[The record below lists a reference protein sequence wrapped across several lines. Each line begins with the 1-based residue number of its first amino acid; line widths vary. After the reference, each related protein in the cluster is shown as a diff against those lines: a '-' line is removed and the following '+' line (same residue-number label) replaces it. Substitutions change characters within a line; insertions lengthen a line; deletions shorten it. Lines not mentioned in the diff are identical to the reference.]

1 MNILKN
7 IIALI
12 LCGASIGW
20 MIGLSVTPVIQGIL
34 TTIFSFIIVV
44 LGLIA
49 GVESTDKF
57 KVGNYIKNIN
67 LLPVGIFFLF
77 LSIGAAVGIY
87 TRTNDYLGVN
97 PERYFVRWKI
107 DTTDKDKIDS
117 LKIILMNNPQSG
129 THLYDADMD
138 NEDMIISEES
148 SDKNEDKK
156 KGK

>member
-7 IIALI
+7 IVALI

-87 TRTNDYLGVN
+87 TRTNDYLGVDTD
-97 PERYFVRWKI
+97 RYFVRWKI
-107 DTTDKDKIDS
+107 DTTDRDKMDS
-117 LKIILMNNPQSG
+117 LKILLMNNPQSG
-129 THLYDADMD
+129 SHLYDTDMEKND
-138 NEDMIISEES
+138 IIISEKS
-148 SDKNEDKK
+148 NDKNENKK
-156 KGK
+156 

>member
-7 IIALI
+7 IVALI

-34 TTIFSFIIVV
+34 TTVFSFIIVV

-49 GVESTDKF
+49 GVEPTDKF
-57 KVGNYIKNIN
+57 RVGNYIKNIN

-97 PERYFVRWKI
+97 PDRYFKKWEKYGVQ
-107 DTTDKDKIDS
+107 KDSVYKVSDS
-117 LKIILMNNPQSG
+117 EHQGKTQLLS
-129 THLYDADMD
+129 
-138 NEDMIISEES
+138 SEE
-148 SDKNEDKK
+148 DK
-156 KGK
+156 